1 MSFRMIGK
9 LSDVSHP
16 QIDIRREEAGIRSA
30 EKLERGMQTEEMKR
44 KEQGNDPIIDLV
56 ISSHAEC
63 EKHWHAMSKLDKFHE
78 RTGIQL
84 QQTHTFQLPLS
95 LCDASVV
102 SICSASSSRRC
113 AILFGETIH
122 DEWCSHQGLTLIIN
136 RNNSTQHPL
145 PVCPSSAIW
154 SSSLLF
160 VGDAVGSIHVY
171 SNDKHMLSHD
181 EIKLNNSNLSRS
193 ICRQTTVNKA
203 VCIAA
208 LNREKNEVCMGS
220 ETGGM
225 WLLTLPDLELRTLN
239 FPPQA
244 VEFAGLNASICHRK

>member
-1 MSFRMIGK
+1 
-9 LSDVSHP
+9 
-16 QIDIRREEAGIRSA
+16 
-30 EKLERGMQTEEMKR
+30 
-44 KEQGNDPIIDLV
+44 
-56 ISSHAEC
+56 
-63 EKHWHAMSKLDKFHE
+63 MSKLDKFHE

-84 QQTHTFQLPLS
+84 QQTHTFQLPLVKSCDITIQRLYFQS

-160 VGDAVGSIHVY
+160 VGDVAGSIHVY

-181 EIKLNNSNLSRS
+181 LHSNCITCLDISPHGLLSTSSDGTIRLSSFKSNSFTTIKEIKLNNNNLSRR

-208 LNREKNEVCMGS
+208 LNR
-220 ETGGM
+220 
-225 WLLTLPDLELRTLN
+225 
-239 FPPQA
+239 
-244 VEFAGLNASICHRK
+244 